1 MWLCNIL
8 PNVSFFNKRR
18 YLLLKLAGVGI
29 LGRSFIIPPIII
41 TPVGKVVNVT
51 IGENTFINMFC
62 RFGCPTANI
71 VIGNN
76 VSVGPKVSFETV
88 SHGLV
93 YRSTFGRGTV
103 SKQITVEDKVWLGAG
118 VIVLQGVT
126 IGEGSVISAG
136 AVVTKDVEPYSV
148 YGGVPAKR
156 IKAIQ
161 KDIT

>member
-1 MWLCNIL
+1 M
-8 PNVSFFNKRR
+8 
-18 YLLLKLAGVGI
+18 LKLAGVSI
-29 LGRSFIIPPIII
+29 IGRPFIIPPIII
-41 TPVGKVVNVT
+41 YPVDKIANVT

-76 VSVGPKVSFETV
+76 VAVGPNVSFETV
-88 SHGLV
+88 NHGLV
-93 YRSTFGRGTV
+93 YSSNFGRGTV
-103 SKQITVEDKVWLGAG
+103 SKRIIVEDKVWLGAG

-126 IGEGSVISAG
+126 IGEGSVICAG
-136 AVVTKDVEPYSV
+136 AVVTKDVEPYCV
-148 YGGVPAKR
+148 YGGVPAKM